1 MLAVKGDFFLGEYLQ
16 AIKHSLEINGI
27 KDDSSSLIDTS
38 SSGLNESFNVN
49 KNLYEGLKDFDL
61 SFLSGSAIL
70 IPQSDIKDFGKRHD
84 HIIRLL
90 HPFYSE
96 EFEYCDGTPQSR
108 LDALF
113 KIKDRWTKG
122 ELDQYIAPFIE
133 IGANF
138 DQYLIKNTR
147 VIKEKNPFDSGKEV
161 LVYMRKF

>member
-1 MLAVKGDFFLGEYLQ
+1 MLAVKGDFFLGEYLS

-27 KDDSSSLIDTS
+27 KEDSSSLTS
-38 SSGLNESFNVN
+38 SGFNVN
-49 KNLYEGLKDFDL
+49 NNLYEGLKDFDL

-70 IPQSDIKDFGKRHD
+70 IPQSDIKDLGKRHD

-90 HPFYSE
+90 HPFYSDDF
-96 EFEYCDGTPQSR
+96 EFCDGTPQSR

-122 ELDQYIAPFIE
+122 ELDHYIAPFID

-147 VIKEKNPFDSGKEV
+147 VIKEKNPFDSSREV